1 VRSWRSRP
9 EGRRTHERVHQPG
22 TGAATFRKLA
32 EAGVN
37 ADVLLPV
44 RVSDDLFLA
53 VLCLDDDDKA
63 RRALGA
69 QVIPYTPAL

>member
-1 VRSWRSRP
+1 
-9 EGRRTHERVHQPG
+9 
-22 TGAATFRKLA
+22 
-32 EAGVN
+32 
-37 ADVLLPV
+37 VLLPV

-53 VLCLDDDDKA
+53 VLCVDDDDKA